1 MRNITFALI
10 VLCGSVSVAKAAELP
25 ELKVSDNHRFLVT
38 SEGKPFFYLGD
49 TAWELFH
56 RLDRADADT
65 YLEKRA
71 GQGFSVVQAV
81 AIAEFDG
88 HTVPNAYGH
97 LPLTDLDPAR
107 PAVTPGPDNDYWDHV
122 DHIVNQA
129 NAKGL
134 YVGFLPTWG
143 RYWHL
148 RPNDAKQLFTK
159 ENAEIYGQWLGERY
173 KDNGIIWIL
182 GGDRSVNTEEHKEIL
197 RAMARGLIKGDG
209 GKHLIT
215 FHPNGGQGSS
225 KWFHGDEWLS
235 FNMRQNG
242 HGTEFTGRYDNTKRD
257 YDLEPT
263 KPVIDGEPIYEGHP
277 ISFNAK
283 NLGHSIAADVRRP
296 LYWDLFSGAFGHT
309 YGHHS
314 VWGFWK
320 PGVVPINDP
329 LMPWTEAVDQPG
341 ANQMIHGK
349 RLIESRPF
357 LSRVPDD
364 SLIVTDRV
372 ATSVPGAGRYRFV
385 ATRDT
390 DGSYA
395 MIYAPIGRKFKVRMD
410 KISGQSI
417 KAWWFNPRDG
427 KATSIGDFTDKSD
440 REFTP
445 PNPGEQLDWV
455 LVLDDA
461 SKNYPPPGQT
471 NASQAAGEK
480 KRSLLITMVR
490 TGDTEVFEVD
500 PDTGSARN
508 LSRSPRSEDRYPC
521 WSPDGQRVAFTS
533 NRSGPYSL
541 YVMDANGDN
550 VKRLV
555 DSTAI
560 CYMPSWRSTP
570 DGERI
575 VFGMHGDKPE
585 MASIN
590 PDGTG
595 LVILGDGHDP
605 TLSPDGKRICYT
617 GEVDGGVSV
626 FVMDWDGGNKRR
638 VVKEA
643 SKVGATFPNWSPD
656 GKTIVYSFP
665 VKDAL
670 ELFLIDADGTNP
682 RQLTRL
688 NQVATPADWSP
699 DGQWLSFRLT
709 DERYWSNAEKMKKVY
724 EEKPTDK
731 RPVWVIRPDGS
742 DAHVIECLR
751 FQCAMDGS
759 RGAWKPE

>member
-56 RLDRADADT
+56 RLDRADADK
-65 YLEKRA
+65 YLDKRA

-500 PDTGSARN
+500 PDTGSASN

-585 MASIN
+585 MASIK

-595 LVILGDGHDP
+595 LTVLGDGHDP

-638 VVKEA
+638 VVKGA
-643 SKVGATFPNWSPD
+643 SKVGVNQAKAKDPD
-656 GKTIVYSFP
+656 GVEFVQERIRAGWRAFCVLLAIPFLRADEHAACVYACAKAHSQLRLRKIVISRYAQYAHCPCPVHKTRSC
-665 VKDAL
+665 
-670 ELFLIDADGTNP
+670 P
-682 RQLTRL
+682 RASAR
-688 NQVATPADWSP
+688 
-699 DGQWLSFRLT
+699 
-709 DERYWSNAEKMKKVY
+709 
-724 EEKPTDK
+724 
-731 RPVWVIRPDGS
+731 
-742 DAHVIECLR
+742 
-751 FQCAMDGS
+751 
-759 RGAWKPE
+759 